1 MRLIDKDGE
10 QVGIVPRSRALAEA
24 KKDGLDLVLIAPQ
37 SNPPVVKVLDYSKHL
52 FEQKKY
58 ISSNKKKQRNTQI
71 KEVRFRVNTGDRDYQ
86 TKTRNIERFLND
98 GDKAKVSL
106 RFKGRE
112 SLHPEIGLRVLERLQ
127 DDLSEKATVEQ
138 QPKFEGTQLV
148 MVFAP
153 VSTKKKR

>member
-1 MRLIDKDGE
+1 MIDKDGA
-10 QVGIVPRSRALAEA
+10 QVGIVPRSQALAEA

-37 SNPPVVKVLDYSKHL
+37 SNPPVVKILDYSKHL

-58 ISSNKKKQRNTQI
+58 VSANKKKQRNSQV
-71 KEVRFRVNTGDRDYQ
+71 KEVRFRVNTGERDYQ
-86 TKTRNIERFLND
+86 TKIRNIERFLAD

-112 SLHPEIGLRVLERLQ
+112 SLHPEIGLKVLERLQ
-127 DDLSEKATVEQ
+127 NDLIERATVELP
-138 QPKFEGTQLV
+138 PKFEGPQLV

-153 VSTKKKR
+153 MNTKKKQ

>member
-1 MRLIDKDGE
+1 MIDKDGE
-10 QVGIVPRSRALAEA
+10 QLGIVTRSRALAEA

-58 ISSNKKKQRNTQI
+58 VSANKKKQRNTQI
-71 KEVRFRVNTGDRDYQ
+71 KEVRFRVNTGESDYQ
-86 TKTRNIERFLND
+86 TKTRNIERFLAD

-127 DDLSEKATVEQ
+127 KDLSEKATVEL
-138 QPKFEGTQLV
+138 QPKFEGQQLV

-153 VSTKKKR
+153 VNTKKKK

>member
-10 QVGIVPRSRALAEA
+10 QIGIVTKSRALAEA

-37 SNPPVVKVLDYSKHL
+37 SSPPVVKVLDYSKHL

-58 ISSNKKKQRNTQI
+58 ISANKKKQRNTQI
-71 KEVRFRVNTGDRDYQ
+71 KEVRFRVNTGERDYQ
-86 TKTRNIERFLND
+86 TKIRNIERFLAD

-112 SLHPEIGLRVLERLQ
+112 SLHPEIGLKVLERLQ
-127 DDLSEKATVEQ
+127 EDFAEKATVELA
-138 QPKFEGTQLV
+138 PKFEGQQLV

-153 VSTKKKR
+153 ASTKKKK

>member
-1 MRLIDKDGE
+1 MIDKDGE
-10 QVGIVPRSRALAEA
+10 QIGIVTRSRALAEA

-37 SNPPVVKVLDYSKHL
+37 SSPPVVKVLDYSKHL

-58 ISSNKKKQRNTQI
+58 ISANKKKQRNTQI
-71 KEVRFRVNTGDRDYQ
+71 KEVRFRVNTGERDYQ
-86 TKTRNIERFLND
+86 TKTRNIERFLAD

-127 DDLSEKATVEQ
+127 DDLSEKATVEL
-138 QPKFEGTQLV
+138 QPKFEGPQLV

-153 VSTKKKR
+153 VSTKKGK